1 MFQILWKTGGGQKPQ
16 EMQELK
22 KEEEEIENRRFVI
35 HPVLGNRTNGD
46 KTTRAHIYK
55 AQ

>member
-1 MFQILWKTGGGQKPQ
+1 MLSILWKTEGGKKPQ
-16 EMQELK
+16 EIQDGEK
-22 KEEEEIENRRFVI
+22 KRERENRRFVI
-35 HPVLGNRTNGD
+35 HPVLGNQTNRD

>member
-16 EMQELK
+16 EIQELK
-22 KEEEEIENRRFVI
+22 KEEEIENRRFVI